1 MNPQTITHHGIT
13 FDRKALEEFC
23 RKNGIKKL
31 SLFGSVLTDNFGPD
45 SDIDMLVEFMPGET
59 VTFISL
65 SRMERDLSAFFEG
78 RKVDLRTLQEL
89 SRYFRDKVKTEAET
103 LYVH

>member
-1 MNPQTITHHGIT
+1 MTTQTITHHGIT
-13 FDRKALEEFC
+13 FDRKALEKFC

-31 SLFGSVLTDNFGPD
+31 SLFGSVLTDDFGLD

-59 VTFISL
+59 VTFIGL
-65 SRMERDLSAFFEG
+65 SRMERNLSAFFDG

-89 SRYFRDKVKTEAET
+89 SRYFRERVETEAET
-103 LYVH
+103 LYVR

>member
-1 MNPQTITHHGIT
+1 MTTQTITHHGIT
-13 FDRKALEEFC
+13 FDRKALEKFC

-31 SLFGSVLTDNFGPD
+31 SLFGSVLTDDFGPD

-65 SRMERDLSAFFEG
+65 SRMERNLSAFFDG

-89 SRYFRDKVKTEAET
+89 SRYFRDRVETEAET
-103 LYVH
+103 LYVR